1 MTSAINTTQ
10 IDEEYPVAGADNN
23 SQGFRDNFTG
33 IKTALNV
40 AAGEITTL
48 QNTTAKLNDD
58 NNFDSNSINNAIYY
72 NLRGKVN
79 TSQEADGDG
88 VELNVSQFPMHW
100 VNVTAASPTITVIGW
115 PGPNILNQ
123 YACVR
128 IEIRGGYVGTASVS
142 FSSNPSTT
150 EVYDTDFPSPFE
162 VAQNEIHVVEV
173 WTYNRTEKVF
183 FKYLGK
189 FA

>member
-1 MTSAINTTQ
+1 MTSAINTAQ

-48 QNTTAKLNDD
+48 QNTTAKLNAD
-58 NNFDSNSINNAIYY
+58 NDFNSNKITDALYY
-72 NLRGKVN
+72 NLRGTVSPAGDVSGTADIN
-79 TSQEADGDG
+79 TS
-88 VELNVSQFPMHW
+88 SFPVHW
-100 VNVTAASPTITVIGW
+100 VTLLANTTLTFTNW
-115 PGPNILNQ
+115 PATLNQ

-128 IEIRGGYVGTASVS
+128 VEIRGGTTTANVV
-142 FSSNPSTT
+142 FSSNPSSTIKYAT
-150 EVYDTDFPSPFE
+150 GFPGTFT
-162 VAQNEIHVVEV
+162 VLQDEIHVVEA
-173 WTYNRTEKVF
+173 WTYNRSDKVMMR
-183 FKYLGK
+183 YLGK